1 MVWARLLE
9 MLKKLLMVRNLGD
22 KGKKGTSKSQ
32 VATLKAVRKRRGRI
46 LAGASFSNHKNLLRL
61 LSPVEVEK
69 WARIRP
75 KQVANKN

>member
-9 MLKKLLMVRNLGD
+9 IKKKLLTVRNLGD